1 MKICPKC
8 GFQNEDGALFC
19 EDCGTR
25 LDQVPQQ
32 PAGNPAEHPPVGG
45 QPGSQPGQQ
54 GGPQGWIGGQNG
66 AQTGFQGWIGGQ
78 NGAQTGSQ
86 GWTGGQSGPQT
97 GPKGWTGSTSASGTA
112 APVRRPR
119 KPLKKPGKNH
129 IIAAVEALL
138 LVIAIV
144 VFCVVGNSRTS
155 PTRVAEQY
163 FRAVL
168 DGDWDRICQL
178 SQLPDSPFLTEEAF
192 DRCLGEYEIYQRELA
207 NLSARQEWDDEDQDG
222 MGDYVREVE
231 VEFMYKDSPEVY
243 TEEVT
248 LMRGDSRQM
257 FFFQGWKVM
266 DNMPFLARN
275 FQVEVPTGAT
285 LVVDGLVA
293 DESLCQ
299 EHRQS
304 TDLYSLDLFVGTHD
318 INVVTPLGSQSQSYS
333 VWSDDDYLY
342 AGDVAMTENLQNQLE
357 GQTKTLLEQLFNAA
371 LANSDFSAISGSYTG
386 AALEEQMPEI
396 YNEVREDFF
405 GSEYRR
411 ILKITLSDF
420 TVGDCYAYY
429 DEQGQLRTYLDL
441 EYDTTT
447 DYARLENSYVERTD
461 STDGYGSIALEYV
474 YQDGNWLPD
483 NVWNLYW

>member
-19 EDCGTR
+19 EDCGAR
-25 LDQVPQQ
+25 LDQAPQQ
-32 PAGNPAEHPPVGG
+32 PAGNPTEHPLTGG
-45 QPGSQPGQQ
+45 QPGPQAEAQPGQQ
-54 GGPQGWIGGQNG
+54 GGPQGWSGAQAGPQGWTGGQTGTQGGGKGWTGGQNG
-66 AQTGFQGWIGGQ
+66 AQTG
-78 NGAQTGSQ
+78 
-86 GWTGGQSGPQT
+86 
-97 GPKGWTGSTSASGTA
+97 PKGWAGSTPATGA

-119 KPLKKPGKNH
+119 KPLKKQGKNH

-138 LVIAIV
+138 LVVAIV
-144 VFCVVGNSRTS
+144 VFCVVGSSRTS

-207 NLSARQEWDDEDQDG
+207 NLSARQERDDEDQGG

-243 TEEVT
+243 TEDVT

-293 DESLCQ
+293 DESLCV
-299 EHRQS
+299 EHRES
-304 TDLYSLDLFVGTHD
+304 TDLYSLDLFVGNHD

-386 AALEEQMPEI
+386 EALEEQMPEI
-396 YNEVREDFF
+396 YNELREDFF

-429 DEQGQLRTYLDL
+429 DEQGQLRAYLDL

-461 STDGYGSIALEYV
+461 STDGYGAMALEYV
-474 YQDGNWLPD
+474 YQDGNWLPAS
-483 NVWNLYW
+483 VWSLYW